1 MSLLMAVR
9 DLARRDRR
17 EPLLRFEP
25 EQEQRF
31 IDSTRE
37 LRTVH
42 FTASGVVAL
51 ATFNLFLISDWL
63 MAPDTFLLAACLR
76 LLVFT
81 PLSLLVLYVTWW
93 HKGFVQRLP
102 HQVLEGVVTA
112 NGVGAALCLTVV
124 LLATDSPYAPMYR
137 CGLLPI
143 LVYGTLVQ
151 RFRFRFA
158 VVFAVCVVACH
169 LISLWPAGGRPSP
182 YPEIE
187 LPSFMLLVG
196 VACYTLIM
204 NFRMEKE
211 ERHRFQQKER
221 QAVLRGELEAAQAQ
235 MAALSRQDA
244 LTGVPNRRHFDEV
257 AQAQWRQH
265 ERSGDSLAVLLVDV
279 DHFKAYNDHHGHP
292 AGDQCL
298 RLVAQA
304 LQTAL
309 QVEDADLA
317 RWGGEEFIV
326 LLPHANAASTEAL
339 AARLCTVV
347 RSLGLRHGDGGVG
360 GVVTISVGA
369 ALACPATDRKQLPA
383 VAGQADAALYQAKR
397 DGRDRHC
404 VDAGQRGRG

>member
-1 MSLLMAVR
+1 MSLLMLVR
-9 DLARRDRR
+9 DLARRDPRQ
-17 EPLLRFEP
+17 PLLRFEP
-25 EQEQRF
+25 AQEQRF
-31 IDSTRE
+31 IAGTRDA
-37 LRTVH
+37 RTQH
-42 FTASGVVAL
+42 FMASGVVAL
-51 ATFNLFLISDWL
+51 AIFNLFLISDWL
-63 MAPDTFLLAACLR
+63 MAPDTFRLAACLR

-81 PLSLLVLYVTWW
+81 PLSLAVLYLPWKHMAV
-93 HKGFVQRLP
+93 VQRMPDHL
-102 HQVLEGVVTA
+102 LEAIVMA
-112 NGVGAALCLTVV
+112 NGVGAALCLTAV
-124 LLATDSPYAPMYR
+124 LLATDSPYAGMYR
-137 CGLLPI
+137 CGLVPI

-158 VVFAVCVVACH
+158 LVFAACVVACH
-169 LISLWPAGGRPSP
+169 LASVWLAVGQPSP

-187 LPSFMLLVG
+187 VPSFLLLLV

-221 QAVLRGELEAAQAQ
+221 QAVLRGELEASQAQ

-244 LTGVPNRRHFDEV
+244 LTGVPNRRRFDEV

-265 ERSGDSLAVLLVDV
+265 ERSGECLAVLLVDV

-298 RLVAQA
+298 KLVAQA
-304 LQTAL
+304 LQAAL
-309 QVEDADLA
+309 PEPDAALA

-326 LLPHANAASTEAL
+326 LLPHATPASTEAL
-339 AARLCTVV
+339 GARLCAAV
-347 RSLGLRHGDGGVG
+347 RSLGLRHGGGGVD

-369 ALACPATDRKQLPA
+369 ALACPAVDRKQLPA
-383 VAGQADAALYQAKR
+383 VAGQADAALYRAKS

-404 VDAGQRGRG
+404 TDAGRQELS